1 MATELEFFLFD
12 QTYDD
17 ARESGYRD
25 LRLAS
30 GYNEDYHIFQTS
42 KEEDVM
48 RAIRNGL
55 YGAGITVENS
65 KGEASAGQEE
75 INVKYDEAVV
85 TADQHAIVK
94 NGAKEIAWARG
105 KAITFPRQVEQRGG
119 RQFLAYPPV
128 ALVARRQAD
137 VLRSERPLRHV
148 EDDGALCGG
157 PSGRMPRR

>member
-1 MATELEFFLFD
+1 
-12 QTYDD
+12 
-17 ARESGYRD
+17 
-25 LRLAS
+25 
-30 GYNEDYHIFQTS
+30 
-42 KEEDVM
+42 M

-105 KAITFPRQVEQRGG
+105 KAITFLAKWSNAAAGSSSHIHQSLWSLDGKPMFYDPNG
-119 RQFLAYPPV
+119 RYGMSKMMEHYVAGLLAH
-128 ALVARRQAD
+128 A
-137 VLRSERPLRHV
+137 E
-148 EDDGALCGG
+148 E
-157 PSGRMPRR
+157 